1 MGEAFNA
8 LNHQNVTDIE
18 TVGYRVTNDKTHPNM
33 ATLTWQ
39 SGIKP
44 GTKTTLIDGITQTQY
59 VFDPTAAF
67 GNVTNANSNA
77 LSRER
82 QLQMGLRLIF

>member
-8 LNHQNVTDIE
+8 LNHQNVTDIQK
-18 TVGYRVTNDKTHPNM
+18 VGYRVTNDTAHANM

-39 SGIKP
+39 SGEKP
-44 GTKTTLIDGITQTQY
+44 GTKTALVNGGSETQY

-67 GNVTNANSNA
+67 GNVTNANSGA
-77 LSRER
+77 VSRER
-82 QLQMGLRLIF
+82 QVQVGLRLVF